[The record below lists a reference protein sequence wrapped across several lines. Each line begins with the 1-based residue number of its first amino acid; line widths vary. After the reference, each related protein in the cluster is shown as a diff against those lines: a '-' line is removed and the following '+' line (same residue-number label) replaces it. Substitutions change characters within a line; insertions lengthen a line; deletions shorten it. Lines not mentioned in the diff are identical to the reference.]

1 MTMTARPHIQLPD
14 AGKVRCSLDK
24 VAKHDNLVSEMSAA
38 FIRGVNM
45 TAHLTHSTLAPDLQ
59 EWTDRDLRAVEQF
72 SQLVGAQLDIL
83 AHGPERERLIDL
95 ATRALNAARAS
106 LVATPPSILLQL
118 PASKL
123 KVSEVIDQG
132 WVKLSQASLYRAV
145 ESLRFYC
152 VTPKGRSIGKE
163 FPAWQFVQPVPELI
177 APVLA
182 ILAGQPSSEIH
193 AFWISSADELN
204 ELSPAEML
212 AGKSFETRP
221 AVHPSQQAL
230 LDLPAS
236 ERLRKVMAS
245 AKWQHRGM
253 ADIIG

>member
-1 MTMTARPHIQLPD
+1 MRMTERPHIALP
-14 AGKVRCSLDK
+14 GKGKMRFALDK
-24 VAKHDNLVSEMSAA
+24 VAKHDNLMYEMSAA
-38 FIRGVNM
+38 FTRGVNM
-45 TAHLTHSTLAPDLQ
+45 TAHLTPSALAPDLQ
-59 EWTDRDLRAVEQF
+59 EWTDKDLRVVEQF
-72 SQLVGAQLDIL
+72 SQLVSAQLDIL
-83 AHGPERERLIDL
+83 AQGPERERLIDV
-95 ATRALNAARAS
+95 ATRALHQARA
-106 LVATPPSILLQL
+106 LLGAPPPLTPLQL
-118 PASKL
+118 PVSKL
-123 KVSEVIDQG
+123 KVSEVIGQG
-132 WVKLSQASLYRAV
+132 WVELSQASLYRAV
-145 ESLRFYC
+145 ESQRFYC

-236 ERLRKVMAS
+236 ERLRKVIAS